1 MPPAKPRTLTRA
13 EPPKTRKLKLTRA
26 ERVQLEHDLAG
37 KYARRLD
44 VRMFM
49 ERASND
55 PCIKSVEVTA
65 HGMKV
70 EFQGLPV
77 EVAFKLLNL
86 LDTARAEARS
96 AAV

>member
-1 MPPAKPRTLTRA
+1 
-13 EPPKTRKLKLTRA
+13 
-26 ERVQLEHDLAG
+26 
-37 KYARRLD
+37 
-44 VRMFM
+44 
-49 ERASND
+49 
-55 PCIKSVEVTA
+55 
-65 HGMKV
+65 MKV